1 MRNESVHRKFVNDS
15 MDLPGPSV
23 VGRLSGKP
31 MAGQAADAL
40 QWTGSVFPARLAAQ
54 VRLFQ
59 RPIFILRYL
68 SALDLPSETKLGC
81 TQQELALL
89 YAGHRLVCSV
99 HVCACTT
106 SGLFTTSACACWV
119 GWERSCTRRV
129 HYAHTRSMLCLPNRG
144 KQTSSTQYWHE

>member
-1 MRNESVHRKFVNDS
+1 MNDS

-99 HVCACTT
+99 HAHAQPPVCLQRARARAGLAGNAVVRAACTSRT
-106 SGLFTTSACACWV
+106 PGQ
-119 GWERSCTRRV
+119 
-129 HYAHTRSMLCLPNRG
+129 CLVLQTGENRKEAQSIG
-144 KQTSSTQYWHE
+144 TNRASLRHR